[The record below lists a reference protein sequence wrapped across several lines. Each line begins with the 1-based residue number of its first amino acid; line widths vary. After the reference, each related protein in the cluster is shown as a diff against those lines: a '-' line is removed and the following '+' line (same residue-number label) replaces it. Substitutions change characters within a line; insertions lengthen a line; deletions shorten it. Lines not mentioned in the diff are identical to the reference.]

1 MCISSAY
8 AQAVTVM
15 SWVEAACTW
24 AHQIYHPRRDLTHF
38 GYFSHEGSR
47 VLPGTDRSHSGTRAC
62 VHTQETLPNGPT
74 KALFRVCP
82 VLGCTRHIYGCG
94 FHTCLGWRRRVKP
107 PLPSCR
113 KLPQLAGKPCMGL
126 LKMGAGF
133 KLGYVIMDNFSGTPH
148 FETEDPHTVGSK
160 VECRRSRRAT
170 IESNTMNDTRQQW
183 GRSGNFM
190 MHTPTLIDNQRW
202 NNNTQ
207 RVALRLSIVAPEW
220 CQ

>member
-1 MCISSAY
+1 MCISSGY

-15 SWVEAACTW
+15 SWVEAACAS

-82 VLGCTRHIYGCG
+82 VLVCTRHIYGCD
-94 FHTCLGWRRRVKP
+94 FRICLGWRWRVRP
-107 PLPSCR
+107 PLPSWR
-113 KLPQLAGKPCMGL
+113 KLQQLAAKPSTCL

-133 KLGYVIMDNFSGTPH
+133 KLGYVIRDNLSGTAH
-148 FETEDPHTVGSK
+148 FETEDPCTVGSK
-160 VECRRSRRAT
+160 EECKK
-170 IESNTMNDTRQQW
+170 E
-183 GRSGNFM
+183 
-190 MHTPTLIDNQRW
+190 
-202 NNNTQ
+202 
-207 RVALRLSIVAPEW
+207 
-220 CQ
+220 